1 MPRPMQG
8 IGDINSGGGFLL
20 TGYPKC
26 INTIISAYSTRIP
39 FCFLFCKRVP
49 SG

>member
-1 MPRPMQG
+1 MTRPMQG

-26 INTIISAYSTRIP
+26 I
-39 FCFLFCKRVP
+39 
-49 SG
+49 SGGLSLIHI